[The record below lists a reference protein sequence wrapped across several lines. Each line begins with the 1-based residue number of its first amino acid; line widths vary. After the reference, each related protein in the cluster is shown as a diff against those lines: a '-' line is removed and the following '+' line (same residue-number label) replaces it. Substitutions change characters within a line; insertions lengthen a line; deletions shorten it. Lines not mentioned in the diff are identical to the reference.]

1 MRDYVKSKLATLTGR
16 CFGYTV
22 TSLVPSVPGGTT
34 TMNCVCVYLRQ
45 GGGGWGWGLGLRP
58 WGSGLGCKVEGLGFL
73 GWGFG
78 CRV

>member
-1 MRDYVKSKLATLTGR
+1 MRDYVKSKLATLAGR

-45 GGGGWGWGLGLRP
+45 GEGG
-58 WGSGLGCKVEGLGFL
+58 KALGF
-73 GWGFG
+73 GVGVSG
-78 CRV
+78 